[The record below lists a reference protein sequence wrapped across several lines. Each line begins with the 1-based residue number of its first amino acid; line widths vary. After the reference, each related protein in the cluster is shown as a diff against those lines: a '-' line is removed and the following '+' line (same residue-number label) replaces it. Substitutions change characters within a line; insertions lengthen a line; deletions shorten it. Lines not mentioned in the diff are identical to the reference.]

1 MTALRPLVAEYGLSI
16 DGILVLDKERN
27 LAVENASIRNLNVT
41 GTLSSVNSTET
52 YVKENTIRLNTGIE
66 SGSIATLTNLTA
78 GSDYTPGEYQNIPLS
93 LQTPTVS
100 TSVNGVVNEDTTV
113 VLDTTANI
121 LAGME
126 VTGGNLGSGVTV
138 NSVTNATTLEL
149 SEAVSLADNDNL
161 TFTNPGTG
169 ATANISVNLSK
180 EVESVS
186 LVNTGIGYLA
196 DTVLQ
201 IDDAEISSRE
211 IATFSHNGATETGR
225 TAGEYT
231 PEADSNGARFRVV
244 IAETTKIVSIELI
257 DPGKDYNQ
265 NDTITLLGSDIGGG
279 SDIVITVTAVRDPG
293 SGFSIDVAT
302 INAGSAGTDAFI
314 EVSRGTDGIPV
325 AIKWDETDDRWK
337 FTNNGSEYFDIFLA
351 SDADELAVSGKLV
364 LRDGNGDI
372 VVNDIA
378 VNGGDITTTQA
389 TAKIFNG
396 NATNITLGSAST
408 TNLTL
413 GGSSTATLTVG
424 ADLSVASGT
433 LTLGGATSTATAEL
447 CTNAT
452 SVTIGGALTTV
463 STSVDGAVNTDTTV
477 KLDTTAGIAEGMEV
491 TGGNLGSDV
500 TVASVTNGTTLELS
514 EEVSLADNDNLTFT
528 DPGTTALA
536 VGADLSVASGTLA
549 LGGSSTTTTAN
560 LCNNATTVSAATAG
574 ETVTLGGGSTTS
586 LTLGGAVTDTLTVG
600 HALKVVE
607 GALVEYNVVVVEDPN
622 NPTADPY
629 SGVNLYCYLQGA
641 ELQEGMVIKGTT
653 KEITGIQNIG
663 TDPNTPGSPFVIKV
677 TLDTIHTYAVDS
689 TITFTGDLLNNT
701 LTLGSDTYTNIAALC
716 NNATT
721 ISVGT
726 SGKTVTLGGVSTDTL
741 SVGAD
746 LSVSG
751 GTLTLGGA
759 TSTTTA
765 NLCNNATTVEV
776 ATSGITVTLGGTS
789 TTDLTL
795 GGASTTALAVGDDL
809 SVASG
814 TLTLGGA
821 STTTTAKLCNNATT
835 IGIGNEAES
844 AVTASIATS
853 STSSSTLTFGGT
865 VSNNTLKIAG
875 VAAGTVDVTT
885 DVTTGTANIFTSVTG
900 KIQLGAEDCDV
911 FIGNQAAVE
920 GSNTDLDADNQNTP
934 LAVNSFKTAEF
945 KSAEYLI
952 QVEAGGQCQIS
963 KVLLIH
969 KGTNP
974 ETADAAAD
982 EVDLVYITEYGTV
995 TTDGNI
1001 LGTVD
1006 AQLSGQG
1013 TNQVATLL
1021 VVPSTNN
1028 ATTVRIVRTS
1038 IIA

>member
-100 TSVNGVVNEDTTV
+100 TSVDGVVDESTTV
-113 VLDTTANI
+113 VLDATANI

-126 VTGGNLGSGVTV
+126 VTGGNLVSGVTV
-138 NSVTNATTLEL
+138 ASVTNATTLEL
-149 SEAVSLADNDNL
+149 SEAVNLADNDNL

-211 IATFSHNGATETGR
+211 IATFSHNGATEAGR

-279 SDIVITVTAVRDPG
+279 NNIVITVTAVRDPG

-351 SDADELAVSGKLV
+351 SDADELATSGKLV
-364 LRDGNGDI
+364 LRDTNGDI
-372 VVNDIA
+372 VVTDIA
-378 VNGGDITTTQA
+378 VNGGDITTTQT
-389 TAKIFNG
+389 TAKIFNT
-396 NATNITLGSAST
+396 NATNITLGGAST
-408 TNLTL
+408 T
-413 GGSSTATLTVG
+413 
-424 ADLSVASGT
+424 D
-433 LTLGGATSTATAEL
+433 LTLGGAS
-447 CTNAT
+447 
-452 SVTIGGALTTV
+452 
-463 STSVDGAVNTDTTV
+463 
-477 KLDTTAGIAEGMEV
+477 
-491 TGGNLGSDV
+491 
-500 TVASVTNGTTLELS
+500 
-514 EEVSLADNDNLTFT
+514 
-528 DPGTTALA
+528 TTALA
-536 VGADLSVASGTLA
+536 VGADLSVASGTLE
-549 LGGSSTTTTAN
+549 LGGAATTATANLCTNATSVTLGGANTSALAVGADLSVASGTLELGGAATTITAN

-574 ETVTLGGGSTTS
+574 ETVSLGGGSTTS

-622 NPTADPY
+622 NPGSSPY
-629 SGVNLYCYLQGA
+629 SSVDLYVEDVTG
-641 ELQEGMVIKGTT
+641 LQEGMVIKNTT
-653 KEITGIQNIG
+653 KEIIVGGIDSVN
-663 TDPNTPGSPFVIKV
+663 NKV
-677 TLDTIHTYAVDS
+677 TLDTSHTYTVGS

-726 SGKTVTLGGVSTDTL
+726 SGETVTLGGASTDTL

-746 LSVSG
+746 LSVAS

-765 NLCNNATTVEV
+765 NLCNNAATVN
-776 ATSGITVTLGGTS
+776 AGTSGVTVTLGGAS

-795 GGASTTALAVGDDL
+795 GGANTTALAVGADL

-821 STTTTAKLCNNATT
+821 TTTTTAKLCNNATT
-835 IGIGNEAES
+835 IGIGNEATS
-844 AVTASIATS
+844 AVNTSIATAS
-853 STSSSTLTFGGT
+853 NASSTLTFGGA

-875 VAAGTVDVTT
+875 TTAGTVDVTT
-885 DVTTGTANIFTSVTG
+885 DVTTGTANIFTSVSG
-900 KIQLGAEDCDV
+900 KIQLGTEDCDV
-911 FIGNQAAVE
+911 FIGTQAAVE
-920 GSNTDLDADNQNTP
+920 GSNTDLANNNKDTSLP
-934 LAVNSFKTAEF
+934 VNSFKTSEF

-974 ETADAAAD
+974 TDAAAAAG
-982 EVDLVYITEYGTV
+982 EEDLVYITEYGTV

-1028 ATTVRIVRTS
+1028 ATTVKIVRTS